1 MEENVQA
8 QEGQRGV
15 RGGCP
20 ITTLGGAHLT
30 LLGNHSQQ
38 FLSTYP
44 EGRCYHYQEIEVQRA

>member
-1 MEENVQA
+1 MEENVQD

-15 RGGCP
+15 RGGCL

-38 FLSTYP
+38 LS
-44 EGRCYHYQEIEVQRA
+44 RREVLSLPGN